1 MFENA
6 PSTKLGK
13 RLGHKQQSSSV
24 QTGSIYND
32 LKLTDQ
38 LNDTLGVVRNEV
50 TFLTSSLENEQN
62 SNRMLTS

>member
-13 RLGHKQQSSSV
+13 RLGHKQSAV

-38 LNDTLGVVRNEV
+38 LNETLGVVRNEV

-62 SNRMLTS
+62 QNRTLTS